1 MLPITV
7 ITSIAQEMPVPIA
20 VQARFFKKV
29 FGYDKTVPRD
39 NISIVIVYG
48 EASADIR
55 NDIVEAFSS
64 IGIKANAVKAG
75 QLSSLSNVHVVYY
88 APGADLR
95 AVKEYCRS
103 NGVLSITGLP
113 NLARNGDIS
122 IALDAINDAPK
133 VIVNSERLKTERQDA
148 ADLMRLR

>member
-1 MLPITV
+1 MLCLTA
-7 ITSIAQEMPVPIA
+7 IALPAQDMPVPIA

-29 FGYDKTVPRD
+29 FVYDKTVPRE
-39 NISIVIVYG
+39 NIAIAIVYS
-48 EASADIR
+48 EASADVKD
-55 NDIVEAFSS
+55 DIIEAFGS
-64 IGIKANAVKAG
+64 IGIKAIGVKGG
-75 QLSSLSNVHVVYY
+75 QLASLSNVNVVYY

-95 AVKEYCRS
+95 AVKDYCRI

-122 IALDAINDAPK
+122 IALDVVNEAPK
-133 VIVNSERLKTERQDA
+133 VIVNPDRLKTEKQDA